1 MQAIVQES
9 ATSMNQGG
17 KLLKNKLFWVGILD
31 FAEGFPLGVF
41 YDFFPL
47 HFTQMG
53 IKPSEVGF
61 LSLLGLAWTLKF
73 LWAPAVDYYRH
84 HRRWIFL
91 MDVLMGIILLGFAF
105 ILDLGP
111 WAWVVI
117 GLFTAFSATSDVAI
131 DGYTIE
137 MLDKNE
143 LGVANGIRIGM
154 YRVAILATGFLLALT
169 DWFSWSAT
177 YFAGGVILIVCGW
190 VCLRAPQEQALSTR
204 SKTSVAAEIKLILN
218 YPFALALMLVLG
230 LLVLG
235 LLDLKIGFSKSMPHL
250 WHVLGPMGLA
260 ALLLG
265 YFWNQRLDGNRNHL
279 REDLNEGPMFGAF
292 FELMQRPYILPVIVF
307 ILIYKLAD
315 TSMGFWVKP
324 FWLKSGFSLTEI
336 GLVSINIGLGLSI
349 AGGLAGGWFTDR
361 FGIFKGIWILGLF
374 QAFSNLGYAGVA
386 YVIPEPVEGV
396 EIAMQYKMFMYGAS
410 VVESF
415 TGGLGNA
422 AFMAFMMAIVNK
434 KRSASEYALLSSIFA
449 FSRSVAGWAGG
460 FGVESMGYAP
470 YFLLTFFLAFP
481 AYFLLP
487 WVNRMLDY
495 TRDWK

>member
-1 MQAIVQES
+1 MD
-9 ATSMNQGG
+9 NKG
-17 KLLKNKLFWVGILD
+17 KLLKNKLFWVGILY

-53 IKPSEVGF
+53 MKPSEIGF

-73 LWAPAVDYYRH
+73 LWAPAIDYYRN

-91 MDVLMGIILLGFAF
+91 MDTLMGVILLGFAL

-111 WAWVVI
+111 WAWVAI

-177 YFAGGVILIVCGW
+177 YFAGGVILVTCGW
-190 VCLRAPQEQALSTR
+190 VCLRAPKEQTYETR
-204 SKTSVAAEIKLILN
+204 SEKSLSAEFKLILN
-218 YPFALALMLVLG
+218 YPFALALILVLI
-230 LLVLG
+230 LLVVG
-235 LLDLKIGFSKSMPHL
+235 LVDLKMGFSKNVPYL
-250 WHVLGPMGLA
+250 WHVLGPLGLGALLVGYYWNQQLA
-260 ALLLG
+260 AK
-265 YFWNQRLDGNRNHL
+265 RTHL
-279 REDLNEGPMFGAF
+279 REDLNAGPMFGAF
-292 FELMQRPYILPVIVF
+292 FELIQRPYILPVIVF

-349 AGGLAGGWFTDR
+349 AGGLIGGWFTDR
-361 FGIFKGIWILGLF
+361 FGIWVLGLF

-386 YVIPEPVEGV
+386 FVIPEPVEGV
-396 EIAMQYKMFMYGAS
+396 AIAMQYKMLMYGAS
-410 VVESF
+410 MIESF

-422 AFMAFMMAIVNK
+422 AFLAFMMAIVNK
-434 KRSASEYALLSSIFA
+434 KRTASEYALLSSIFA

-460 FGVESMGYAP
+460 FGVESMGYGP
-470 YFLLTFFLAFP
+470 YFTLTFFLAFP

-487 WVNRMLDY
+487 WVRRMLDY